1 MNRNVFFVLT
11 TLVVAWIFQT
21 IFTFL
26 IPSVFPAPHWL
37 LLATLA
43 FGLHGRTK
51 LAMTLGFFWGLAADA
66 YGATAFGTQG
76 WLLMLA
82 GASAGL
88 AARELN
94 ADKLITQITVAALG
108 TAVVFGG
115 ALVLRG
121 FFAPTVPMVPLGFAH
136 FVIGVIL
143 NACAAPAVFWIH
155 GVWMASW
162 GRPAAEA
169 VRD

>member
-1 MNRNVFFVLT
+1 MNRNVIFILT
-11 TLVVAWIFQT
+11 TLLLAWIFQT
-21 IFTFL
+21 IFTFFV
-26 IPSVFPAPHWL
+26 PSVFPAPHWL

-43 FGLHGRTK
+43 FGLRGRTK

-76 WLLMLA
+76 WLLMIA

-88 AARELN
+88 SARELN

-115 ALVLRG
+115 AMILRG
-121 FFAPTVPMVPLGFAH
+121 FFAPTVPMAPLGIAH
-136 FVIGVIL
+136 LLIGVIL
-143 NACAAPAVFWIH
+143 NACAAPAVFWVQ
-155 GVWMASW
+155 GLWVDAWRSTPAGAS
-162 GRPAAEA
+162 RA
-169 VRD
+169 